1 MGKARV
7 YGIDYQGTDAAER
20 RVVDTIDRDVTF
32 VPRLTEEPL
41 DPTSVDKVPY
51 WESGTVDASVVPEN
65 SIVYSLDITRPVSCF
80 ETTAVSD
87 PFGGSRVRF
96 GGISDAGWSLQIG
109 ASGQSP
115 ASDTAASA
123 QASNQTSVNL
133 DTQKPLNSFPTS
145 WGVIVE

>member
-1 MGKARV
+1 
-7 YGIDYQGTDAAER
+7 
-20 RVVDTIDRDVTF
+20 
-32 VPRLTEEPL
+32 
-41 DPTSVDKVPY
+41 
-51 WESGTVDASVVPEN
+51 
-65 SIVYSLDITRPVSCF
+65 
-80 ETTAVSD
+80 
-87 PFGGSRVRF
+87 VRF